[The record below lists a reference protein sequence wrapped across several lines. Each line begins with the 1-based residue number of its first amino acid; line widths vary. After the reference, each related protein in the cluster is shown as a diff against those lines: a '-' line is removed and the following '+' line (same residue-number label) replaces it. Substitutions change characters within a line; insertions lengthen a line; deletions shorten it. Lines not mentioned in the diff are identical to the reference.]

1 MERMLHW
8 VNLCDIPLWFQL
20 LLCSHCKRWS
30 HSHCPR
36 PQQGGSL
43 YLPFQCLYLWHVS
56 EGVGLPTVVHM
67 RSSHQLT
74 LSLMPILPPAFQ
86 TRQRHSLWACPTD
99 LKWERVWVVYRI
111 IANVLLVL
119 VDYFETWYRCFVYY
133 YVQKSIQ
140 EKTQGS
146 QTQYWLFCFVLL
158 FSPIHWPKHLV
169 TIPTDITLHVTR

>member
-1 MERMLHW
+1 MGHMLHW

-30 HSHCPR
+30 HFHCPR

-86 TRQRHSLWACPTD
+86 TRQRHSLWAGPTD

-158 FSPIHWPKHLV
+158 FSPIHCPKHLV
-169 TIPTDITLHVTR
+169 NIPTDIMLHMTR